1 MNEFA
6 EKLTESLYREN
17 FPDYD
22 DVLKVPPGWA
32 DTSNYATFDACPS
45 ISRQL
50 PSKNGKPDKN
60 ITILEDYLDPNKR
73 ESPDYQRYAVFLLD
87 DKGNFTQY
95 CGTDSFDEALD
106 VAQRVETLFS
116 ENNLA
121 QGQEKTFF
129 DSYHEKAIHDFETF
143 DEPFED
149 EPFQTAVAVTTE
161 ALANNMLQADVHDW
175 LEKYAPCAKLQPPIT
190 NPLGLSYSDSVIER
204 ALRDPEVQKA
214 IGGEKSD
221 NYER

>member
-1 MNEFA
+1 MHEFA
-6 EKLTESLYREN
+6 EKLTESLYLEN

-32 DTSNYATFDACPS
+32 DTSDYATFDICPS
-45 ISRQL
+45 ISRRI
-50 PSKNGKPDKN
+50 PSENGESDKF
-60 ITILEDYLDPNKR
+60 ITIPENYRDSSKR
-73 ESPDYQRYAVFLLD
+73 ENPDDQRYAVLLWD
-87 DKGNFTQY
+87 DKGHFTQY

-116 ENNLA
+116 ENHLA
-121 QGQEKTFF
+121 RGQEKMFF
-129 DSYHEKAIHDFETF
+129 DSYHKKAVHDFKTF

-149 EPFQTAVAVTTE
+149 EPYQTAVAVATE
-161 ALANNMLQADVHDW
+161 ALASNTLQADVHDW
-175 LEKYAPCAKLQPPIT
+175 LEKYAPCTKLQPPVT